1 MLVSGFILTLCG
13 VCAATVTLKDPADY
27 ADLRADASDN
37 ALKAIYNITLVTYQA
52 WAIVGPY
59 MFTGDNHTSLGH
71 ETFTVNKND
80 TSVIV
85 VSGGAETNISFS
97 KIIKYGYSS
106 NLFQASFFGSN
117 AAVNIANTST
127 FYIDHSNITTHN
139 GAANIYAFGT
149 GTTAYVSN
157 SDLYSSG
164 PTAHGLY
171 AAGNATIYGYNV
183 RHFSGGNRCSSFAG
197 DSPGGYV
204 HVYDSIAHT
213 TGIGSAIFYAL
224 GQVYGTDIV
233 GWAENAPTL
242 FMDGNQ
248 LAVFNNADLTAG
260 LLAGTVMFSSTVRQS
275 NASLSFTNSR
285 LTTTGKE
292 MPGLWFG
299 NVIASASLY
308 ATEITTVSGILVA
321 ANYSQVTQE
330 FDYFAGYADNN
341 DLAPAIVTISV
352 AESTLKGD
360 LVAYNGSSISWIL
373 SNHSSWTGAAYS
385 GYGTAEFAVS
395 LDKTSA
401 WTLTR
406 DTKVQNFTNE
416 DSSMKNVK
424 SGGFT
429 ISYNSSSVA
438 NKWLK
443 GAMYK
448 LSDGGFVKPM

>member
-1 MLVSGFILTLCG
+1 MFVSWFILALCG
-13 VCAATVTLKDPADY
+13 VCSATVTLKDPADY
-27 ADLRADASDN
+27 TDLHADASDN
-37 ALKAIYNITLVTYQA
+37 SFKAIYDITPVMYQA

-59 MFTGDNHTSLGH
+59 MFAGENHTSLDH

-85 VSGGAETNISFS
+85 ASGGAETNISFS

-117 AAVNIANTST
+117 AAINIANTST
-127 FYIDHSNITTHN
+127 LYIDHSNITTHN
-139 GAANIYAFGT
+139 GAANVYAFGT

-171 AAGNATIYGYNV
+171 AAGNATIWGYNV
-183 RHFSGGNRCSSFAG
+183 RHYSGGNRCSSFAG

-213 TGIGSAIFYAL
+213 KGIGSAIFYAL
-224 GQVYGTDIV
+224 GQAYGTDIV
-233 GWAENAPTL
+233 GWAENSPIL

-248 LAVFNNADLTAG
+248 LAVFNNVDLTAG
-260 LLAGTVMFSSTVRQS
+260 LLAGTVMFSSAVRQS
-275 NASLSFTNSR
+275 NASLSFANSR
-285 LTTTGKE
+285 LTTTGKD

-308 ATEITTVSGILVA
+308 ATEISTVSGILVV

-330 FDYFAGYADNN
+330 FDYFAGYPDNN
-341 DLAPAIVTISV
+341 DLAPAIVAVSV
-352 AESTLKGD
+352 AESTLNGD
-360 LVAYNGSSISWIL
+360 LVAYNSSSVTWNL
-373 SNHSSWTGAAYS
+373 SNHSSWTGSAYS
-385 GYGTAEFAVS
+385 GYGAAEFAVS

-401 WTLTR
+401 WTLTH
-406 DTKVQNFTNE
+406 DTKLQNFTNE
-416 DSSMKNVK
+416 DSSMMNVK

-429 ISYNSSSVA
+429 LFYNASSVA

-443 GAMYK
+443 GAVHK